1 MISTEVPLFDILLDG
16 VPVPDPDAAV
26 CVSSRPFASKMPFE
40 GCMAT
45 L

>member
-16 VPVPDPDAAV
+16 VLVPDPDAAV
-26 CVSSRPFASKMPFE
+26 CAWSRHFASKMPLRDRI
-40 GCMAT
+40 AI